1 MMVAPLLAMG
11 IDTILAARIVGV
23 IAHGLAAYILA
34 LGVWTIAEQANTS
47 SKNVRWAVIIVWLAT
62 LLDPLAL
69 ALSLS
74 GMEVSLARLWL
85 AAIFWSLATRRT
97 TTTGIFAALAV
108 LTRPELGIV
117 LVMILP
123 SFVHSLRDLFRSL
136 LPVCAALLLFVSFY
150 FFATGRPLPAS
161 FYVKVHNKFHW
172 TSVERLF
179 YDVGLLY
186 NAALVLLL
194 FGLGYA
200 LWRGIE
206 RRIVLGL
213 CGFFVALLL
222 ALAYMGMAGTGNPP
236 HLPGSSQNLYYVR
249 YWATGFIALLP
260 LAGLWFCGSNPPI
273 NQKERFRLLGVLNGL
288 IIILFAFGML
298 ANWNIWP
305 QLLCQNSANIR
316 DMQVRAALL
325 LRDKTAPNASI
336 AVSDAGA
343 IRYFSERKVID
354 LVGLNLSREHIK
366 LPPKERLSKIMP
378 DYAVLFPHWHGGV
391 SYISSLGY
399 KPIAEI
405 RLKNNTICASNVM
418 IIWKRKT
425 P

>member
-1 MMVAPLLAMG
+1 
-11 IDTILAARIVGV
+11 
-23 IAHGLAAYILA
+23 
-34 LGVWTIAEQANTS
+34 
-47 SKNVRWAVIIVWLAT
+47 
-62 LLDPLAL
+62 
-69 ALSLS
+69 
-74 GMEVSLARLWL
+74 
-85 AAIFWSLATRRT
+85 
-97 TTTGIFAALAV
+97 
-108 LTRPELGIV
+108 
-117 LVMILP
+117 
-123 SFVHSLRDLFRSL
+123 
-136 LPVCAALLLFVSFY
+136 
-150 FFATGRPLPAS
+150 
-161 FYVKVHNKFHW
+161 
-172 TSVERLF
+172 
-179 YDVGLLY
+179 
-186 NAALVLLL
+186 
-194 FGLGYA
+194 
-200 LWRGIE
+200 
-206 RRIVLGL
+206 
-213 CGFFVALLL
+213 
-222 ALAYMGMAGTGNPP
+222 
-236 HLPGSSQNLYYVR
+236 
-249 YWATGFIALLP
+249 
-260 LAGLWFCGSNPPI
+260 
-273 NQKERFRLLGVLNGL
+273 LGVLNGL